1 MNRPLIKLCGNRSLE
16 DLKMTSESNAD
27 YLGLIFAE
35 SKRRVQAH
43 QVKEWLDSVDI
54 KEKQLVAI
62 FVNASLNEIED
73 IMKNLPIDV
82 IQCHGSETVRD
93 IANIKHHFNKRV
105 WKALPHYE
113 GTLSDMKK
121 YAEAADGFV
130 IDSKVKDA
138 FGGTGQTFDWSKV
151 PCYIQAA
158 EELNKTL
165 FIAGGIAPDNIHQL
179 LGLRPPGIDISSGI
193 EQNGKKDETLLT
205 RLEERVNHHV
215 SVSR

>member
-16 DLKMTSESNAD
+16 DLKMTSKSNAD
-27 YLGLIFAE
+27 YLGLIFAD

-43 QVKEWLDSVDI
+43 QVKEWLDLVDI
-54 KEKQLVAI
+54 KNKQLVAI

-73 IMKNLPIDV
+73 IMKKLPIDV

-113 GTLSDMKK
+113 RTLSDMKK

-165 FIAGGIAPDNIHQL
+165 FIAGGIAPDNILQL
-179 LGLRPPGIDISSGI
+179 LGLQPPGIDVSSGI

>member
-1 MNRPLIKLCGNRSLE
+1 
-16 DLKMTSESNAD
+16 
-27 YLGLIFAE
+27 
-35 SKRRVQAH
+35 
-43 QVKEWLDSVDI
+43 
-54 KEKQLVAI
+54 
-62 FVNASLNEIED
+62 
-73 IMKNLPIDV
+73 
-82 IQCHGSETVRD
+82 
-93 IANIKHHFNKRV
+93 
-105 WKALPHYE
+105 
-113 GTLSDMKK
+113 MKK

-179 LGLRPPGIDISSGI
+179 LELHPPGIDISSGI